1 MAEVELN
8 DHVQRQ
14 PMFYFQDINDEILI
28 GAVFKHDRGFYQ
40 WMGGKDSTS
49 TVPTVS
55 TIAPSTNTCVTNLQ
69 DAPVGWGLNLQ
80 EATSEAQCFI

>member
-1 MAEVELN
+1 LAEVELN

-40 WMGGKDSTS
+40 WIGGK
-49 TVPTVS
+49 
-55 TIAPSTNTCVTNLQ
+55 I
-69 DAPVGWGLNLQ
+69 
-80 EATSEAQCFI
+80 I